1 MVQIT
6 HFVIS
11 RNIASHSIAG
21 PRTPASTRATSSVV
35 PVHRQPRETA
45 HFKSRKSLRVRAVD
59 PQILE
64 PAEYASEHDRKI
76 GLCQIGAEAQVKSEE
91 RGVGQE
97 GVSSGNFRWS
107 PHRSKKSNVI
117 DQHIRKMS

>member
-64 PAEYASEHDRKI
+64 PAEYAREHDRKI
-76 GLCQIGAEAQVKSEE
+76 GLCPIGAQAPVPAGDRQSVVSGKSVSV
-91 RGVGQE
+91 RGG
-97 GVSSGNFRWS
+97 SGGR
-107 PHRSKKSNVI
+107 RVIKK
-117 DQHIRKMS
+117 K

>member
-64 PAEYASEHDRKI
+64 PAEYAREHDRKI
-76 GLCQIGAEAQVKSEE
+76 GLCQIGAQAPVPAGAECHVSQPRSEE
-91 RGVGQE
+91 HTSELQSLMRISYAV
-97 GVSSGNFRWS
+97 FCL
-107 PHRSKKSNVI
+107 
-117 DQHIRKMS
+117 

>member
-64 PAEYASEHDRKI
+64 PAEYAREHDRKI
-76 GLCQIGAEAQVKSEE
+76 GLCQIVAQAPVPAGRSEE
-91 RGVGQE
+91 HTSELQSTMRISYAVFCMIK
-97 GVSSGNFRWS
+97 N
-107 PHRSKKSNVI
+107 H
-117 DQHIRKMS
+117 